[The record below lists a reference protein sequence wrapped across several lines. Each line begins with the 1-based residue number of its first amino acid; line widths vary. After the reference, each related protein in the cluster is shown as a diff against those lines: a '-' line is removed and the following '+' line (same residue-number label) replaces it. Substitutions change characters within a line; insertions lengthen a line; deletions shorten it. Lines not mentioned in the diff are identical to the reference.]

1 MNFIKSWGYMRI
13 LRLIIGVIAIVQAII
28 TADIIIGLM
37 GIIIGGMAFFN
48 TGCCSTSGCD
58 VNYKK
63 DTKQIKDVEYEEVV
77 TEK

>member
-1 MNFIKSWGYMRI
+1 MRI
-13 LRLIIGVIAIVQAII
+13 LRL
-28 TADIIIGLM
+28 IIGLM

-77 TEK
+77 TGK

>member
-1 MNFIKSWGYMRI
+1 MNFLTSWGYMRI
-13 LRLIIGVIAIVQAII
+13 LRLIIGVIAIIQAII
-28 TADIIIGLM
+28 TADIIIGMM

-48 TGCCSTSGCD
+48 TGCCSTSGCN

-63 DTKQIKDVEYEEVV
+63 GTKHINDVEYEEVV

>member
-1 MNFIKSWGYMRI
+1 MNFIKSWGYMRV
-13 LRLIIGVIAIVQAII
+13 LRLIIGVIAIVQGII
-28 TADIIIGLM
+28 TTDIIIGLM

-77 TEK
+77 TGK